1 MKFAENFR
9 KLLKQKN
16 RTQADAAE
24 FCGVSDNTISNWV
37 NKRAVPSIDTM
48 QQIADWFGVSLQE
61 LLFGDEAT
69 TSLDIVAV
77 PEYDIDFSCGNGKSL
92 FEDRDP
98 VRYVYY
104 LRSWF
109 VENSINPRRAV
120 RVRIKGDSMKPFLW
134 EGDSALLNLD
144 EVHVVDGGVYAFGID
159 DDLFI
164 KRLSIVPGTG
174 LRVVSDNEAYAPQ
187 VLEYERF
194 DGRLRVFGRVRD
206 KSGRGGL

>member
-1 MKFAENFR
+1 MNFADNFR

-24 FCGVSDNTISNWV
+24 FCNVSDNTVGNWV

-61 LLFGDEAT
+61 LLFGDETA
-69 TSLDIVAV
+69 TSLDIVAI

-92 FEDRDP
+92 FEDREP

-109 VENSINPRRAV
+109 EDNQINPRRAV

-134 EGDSALLNLD
+134 EGDSALLDLD

-159 DDLFI
+159 EDLFI
-164 KRLSIVPGTG
+164 KRLSIVPGMG
-174 LRVVSDNEAYAPQ
+174 LKVMSDNPAYEPL
-187 VLEYERF
+187 VLEAEKF
-194 DGRLRVFGRVRD
+194 SERLRIFGRVRD

>member
-1 MKFAENFR
+1 MHNFGNR
-9 KLLKQKN
+9 LKESLAKKGTTQVALSEYMDISPQAVQKWAAGN
-16 RTQADAAE
+16 TPTLDNIVKIAD
-24 FCGVSDNTISNWV
+24 FLGVSPAW
-37 NKRAVPSIDTM
+37 
-48 QQIADWFGVSLQE
+48 
-61 LLFGDEAT
+61 LLFGETGSSDD
-69 TSLDIVAV
+69 LLVAV

-92 FEDRDP
+92 FEDREP

-104 LRSWF
+104 LRAWF

-194 DGRLRVFGRVRD
+194 EGRLRIFGRVRD

>member
-1 MKFAENFR
+1 MNFADNFR

-24 FCGVSDNTISNWV
+24 FCNVSDNTVGNWV

-109 VENSINPRRAV
+109 VENKINPHRAV
-120 RVRIKGDSMKPFLW
+120 RARIKGDSMQPFLW

-144 EVHVVDGGVYAFGID
+144 ETHVIDGSVYAFSID
-159 DDLFI
+159 EDLFI
-164 KRLSIVPGTG
+164 KRLAMIPGVG
-174 LRVVSDNEAYAPQ
+174 LKVISDNPTYDPL
-187 VLEYERF
+187 VLDAEKFSE
-194 DGRLRVFGRVRD
+194 RLRIFGRVRD

>member
-1 MKFAENFR
+1 MTFGKRLRESIQKKDWTQAEFAET
-9 KLLKQKN
+9 LDVSSQTVQQWLK
-16 RTQADAAE
+16 D
-24 FCGVSDNTISNWV
+24 DNYPTVANV
-37 NKRAVPSIDTM
+37 LR
-48 QQIADWFGVSLQE
+48 IADILNVSPAW
-61 LLFGDEAT
+61 LLFGETGSSDD
-69 TSLDIVAV
+69 LLVAV

-92 FEDRDP
+92 FEDREP

-104 LRSWF
+104 LRAWF